1 VTEGG
6 IRTPTRAYRAKAGES
21 SLTTRASVTTGGNN
35 PPTRASATTASR
47 RKQPSKKGSRDKRK
61 LPATTASA
69 TAGDCPP
76 TTASATTGGRC
87 ASRAQEEAVAHALC
101 LYVLCLLNH
110 SWVKGYQ
117 SRTNYRIYI
126 YIYCL
131 CITLK
136 RRRMR
141 LDLLLYCLTVSK
153 IALKARGRRVL
164 QEALQ
169 RSQMLNK
176 YAHE

>member
-61 LPATTASA
+61 LPA
-69 TAGDCPP
+69 

>member
-126 YIYCL
+126 YILLVYYTQEKENEAGSFAL
-131 CITLK
+131 LPDRLQDCIESQ
-136 RRRMR
+136 REES
-141 LDLLLYCLTVSK
+141 V
-153 IALKARGRRVL
+153 ARGLTKKPNAQQVRT
-164 QEALQ
+164 
-169 RSQMLNK
+169 
-176 YAHE
+176 